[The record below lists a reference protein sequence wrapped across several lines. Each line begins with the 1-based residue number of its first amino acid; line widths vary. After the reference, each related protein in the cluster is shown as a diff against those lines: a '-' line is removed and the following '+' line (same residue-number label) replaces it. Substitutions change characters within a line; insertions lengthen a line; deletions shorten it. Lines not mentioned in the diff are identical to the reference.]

1 MEPMTFAILRASFD
15 LVDEVAHGA
24 TPVEGQHVGHV
35 LDEERRQAAAAA
47 PARQAQRF
55 EHVGDQTGLRP

>member
-35 LDEERRQAAAAA
+35 LDEEPLTSASGNLAHRAD
-47 PARQAQRF
+47 PAGR
-55 EHVGDQTGLRP
+55 L